1 MESIEETGG
10 EARWLKRGE
19 VGTDGYLQGWAEPA
33 AVLRKQVQ
41 LDGEGYF
48 LLSNGLRATTCDIAR
63 WEPALQMAARAR
75 LEIGDRRVCSYKL
88 FKASE
93 VVVNL
98 RAQRAMIEELILWQ
112 ARMGLTKVFTVDATR
127 KRVTEERKVELRGA
141 RAGARHDG
149 QVIGGVLSE
158 SEGIDNY
165 LGELAAQIDVLN
177 SISTGD
183 RVAIIFD
190 ATSPVKCMQRFR
202 RLCARARQCIHV
214 GRWIEVMSKLVNRV
228 ESVVF
233 IWQTSHVGEPVNE
246 WADVLASQALWEP
259 RLPVV
264 RMPCDFAS
272 MTFPKR
278 WRGDWYDQGSRSWAV
293 LLLRGFV
300 NTRLAGRYVEWT
312 WGV

>member
-1 MESIEETGG
+1 M
-10 EARWLKRGE
+10 
-19 VGTDGYLQGWAEPA
+19 
-33 AVLRKQVQ
+33 
-41 LDGEGYF
+41 
-48 LLSNGLRATTCDIAR
+48 
-63 WEPALQMAARAR
+63 
-75 LEIGDRRVCSYKL
+75 
-88 FKASE
+88 
-93 VVVNL
+93 
-98 RAQRAMIEELILWQ
+98 
-112 ARMGLTKVFTVDATR
+112 
-127 KRVTEERKVELRGA
+127 
-141 RAGARHDG
+141 
-149 QVIGGVLSE
+149 LSE

-177 SISTGD
+177 LVSEVD

-214 GRWIEVMSKLVNRV
+214 GRWIEVMSRLVNRV

-246 WADVLASQALWEP
+246 WADALASHALWEP
-259 RLPVV
+259 RLPII

-293 LLLRGFV
+293 LLLRKFV
-300 NTRLAGRYVEWT
+300 NARLGAASSGHGEFETELHFPVVRLQEETEATRKATLYQRRQMSDHKLYLGKWRRAVLGSGQCPFGCRDSFTWDHVHFRCMHKPLAAA
-312 WGV
+312 